1 MCDAHHLLRKSHG
14 DRHRH
19 HKINGWRT
27 RRALAIANQYWS
39 RKCPSNM
46 SGGSETSLMSVA
58 FFHFLPRPT
67 TTYRLLT
74 TTADDKRCLGRS
86 ETLMFCREHR
96 LENKLGAWMLPSGLR
111 SAFDL
116 ELPILECHPLSY
128 RYLIN
133 IVMNLGYKL
142 QLTEFIFSQGNET

>member
-1 MCDAHHLLRKSHG
+1 
-14 DRHRH
+14 
-19 HKINGWRT
+19 
-27 RRALAIANQYWS
+27 
-39 RKCPSNM
+39 
-46 SGGSETSLMSVA
+46 
-58 FFHFLPRPT
+58 
-67 TTYRLLT
+67 
-74 TTADDKRCLGRS
+74 
-86 ETLMFCREHR
+86 
-96 LENKLGAWMLPSGLR
+96 MLPSGLR